1 MLSNNMVYKLH
12 HVGLVLL
19 QYMITIEIMLEAQ
32 MNIVAIATVWEFLSG
47 TFSPKW
53 GNHSRLQFQSLCHD
67 F

>member
-47 TFSPKW
+47 TFSPKV
-53 GNHSRLQFQSLCHD
+53 G
-67 F
+67 